1 LLIVLADLRIR
12 GERLLDLSAKHL
24 ASYAAAMVESA
35 ALWGLLLFAASSR
48 KGPLRWIAAVLF
60 VALAAL
66 AVGGQLY
73 FHQQYSTYLNLD
85 ATLFGTS
92 FAESLFSQLRA
103 DGKHFLTSVG
113 PPVVLATMLI
123 WIGRS
128 IIRPDGTRVSRGA
141 RYAAPIVVVA
151 ALLIPCSYRT
161 VQASTPDVIY
171 LHAVGG
177 LLKELVG
184 VKTTAQIRPGLRTPP
199 ALPPLTPEPRAARPS
214 APPPAPLRNVLF
226 ILTESVRA
234 DTHCSEYR
242 ESCPNAPGVNAAVPA
257 RIPLFQMRSTAST
270 TAIQLAVLWSG
281 LPPIATREE
290 LHTAPLL
297 FDYAH
302 AAGFD
307 NAYWTSHHMMFANS
321 RLYVQDLPTSHQC
334 GATDLDPLADIDL
347 GGPDEIL
354 TLRVKRDLAEL
365 REPFFAVAHYGNTH
379 VPYRIDP
386 SDAPFQPSLESKA
399 PDDNEAYR
407 NYYKNAVYLQDRTI
421 ADLIRFV
428 RSTPLGERTIIVF
441 TSDHGEAFREHGQLG
456 HTGAVLD
463 EEIHVPAWID
473 APPGTLDPEE
483 EAALRALRE
492 RPVFHT
498 DVTPTILDLLGLWD
512 EPTISPYRA
521 RMAGQTLLRDGYKD
535 VPVPLSNCTGIWGC
549 AFRNWGLML
558 GSKKLEAR
566 EWDRAW
572 NCYDVLDDPR
582 EEKNLGPAGCGGLTQ
597 MADALFGGLPS
608 AR

>member
-1 LLIVLADLRIR
+1 MIVVVDVRIR
-12 GERLLDLSAKHL
+12 GERLLDLSGKHV
-24 ASYAAAMVESA
+24 ASYLAAMVESA

-48 KGPLRWIAAVLF
+48 RGPFRWIASLLF
-60 VALAAL
+60 VLLAAL

-73 FHQQYSTYLNLD
+73 FHRQYSTYLNLD

-92 FAESLFSQLRA
+92 FSESLFSQLRA
-103 DGKHFLTSVG
+103 DGKNFLTSVV
-113 PPVVLATMLI
+113 PPILLATALV
-123 WIGRS
+123 WVGRS
-128 IIRPDGTRVSRGA
+128 IIRPRGSRVSRFA
-141 RYAAPIVVVA
+141 RYAAPIAVCA
-151 ALLIPCSYRT
+151 ALVIPCSYRT

-199 ALPPLTPEPRAARPS
+199 AMPELHPAPRATVPGV
-214 APPPAPLRNVLF
+214 PHRNILF
-226 ILTESVRA
+226 ILTESVRS
-234 DTHCSEYR
+234 DVHCSEHR
-242 ESCPNAPGVNAAVPA
+242 ESCPNAPGVNAAVPG
-257 RIPLFQMRSTAST
+257 RIPLLQMRSTSST

-347 GGPDEIL
+347 GGPDELL
-354 TLRVKRDLAEL
+354 TLRVKRDLGQM
-365 REPFFAVAHYGNTH
+365 REPFFAVAHFGNTH

-386 SDAPFQPSLESKA
+386 TDAPFQPSLESKA

-407 NYYKNAVYLQDRTI
+407 NFYKNAVYLQDRTI

-428 RSTPLGERTIIVF
+428 RSSPFGERTVIVF

-456 HTGAVLD
+456 HTGAMLD

-473 APPGTLDPEE
+473 APPGMLGEAE
-483 EAALRALRE
+483 EAALRELRE

-498 DVTPTILDLLGLWD
+498 DVTPTILDLMGLWD
-512 EPTISPYRA
+512 EPQIAPFRTKMI
-521 RMAGQTLLRDGYKD
+521 GQSLLRDGYEDK
-535 VPVPLSNCTGIWGC
+535 PIPLSNCTGIWGC
-549 AFRNWGLML
+549 AFKNWGMMQ
-558 GSKKLEAR
+558 GSLKLEAR

-572 NCYDVLDDPR
+572 HCYDVLADPMEQR
-582 EEKNLGPAGCGGLTQ
+582 DLGAAACGGLAP
-597 MADALFGGLPS
+597 MADALFGGVPG
-608 AR
+608 AH

>member
-1 LLIVLADLRIR
+1 MIVVVDLRIR
-12 GERLLDLSAKHL
+12 GERLLDLSGKHV
-24 ASYAAAMVESA
+24 ASYMFAMVESA

-48 KGPLRWIAAVLF
+48 RGPFRWIAASLF
-60 VALAAL
+60 VLLAAL

-73 FHQQYSTYLNLD
+73 FHRQYSTYLNLD

-103 DGKHFLTSVG
+103 DAKNFLTSVV
-113 PPVVLATMLI
+113 PPILLATALI
-123 WIGRS
+123 WVGRS
-128 IIRPDGTRVSRGA
+128 IIRPRASTISRGA
-141 RYAAPIVVVA
+141 RYAAPIAVFA
-151 ALLIPCSYRT
+151 ALVIPCSYRT

-199 ALPPLTPEPRAARPS
+199 AMPELR
-214 APPPAPLRNVLF
+214 PAPLMASAGARAPFRNVLF
-226 ILTESVRA
+226 ILTESVRS
-234 DTHCSEYR
+234 DVHCSEPR
-242 ESCPNAPGVNAAVPA
+242 ESCPNAPGVNAAVPG
-257 RIPLFQMRSTAST
+257 RIPLLQMRSTSST

-290 LHTAPLL
+290 LHSAPLL

-321 RLYVQDLPTSHQC
+321 RLFVQDLPTSHQC

-354 TLRVKRDLAEL
+354 TLRVKRDLGEM
-365 REPFFAVAHYGNTH
+365 REPFFAVAHFGNTH

-386 SDAPFQPSLESKA
+386 SDAPFQPALESKS
-399 PDDNEAYR
+399 PGDNEAYR

-428 RSTPLGERTIIVF
+428 RSSPFGERTVIVF

-456 HTGAVLD
+456 HTGAMLD

-473 APPGTLDPEE
+473 APPGMLGKAE
-483 EAALRALRE
+483 EAALRSLRE

-498 DVTPTILDLLGLWD
+498 DVTPTILDLMGLLD
-512 EPTISPYRA
+512 EPQISPFRSK
-521 RMAGQTLLRDGYKD
+521 MIGQSLLRDGYKD

-549 AFRNWGLML
+549 AFKNWGMML
-558 GSKKLEAR
+558 GPKKLEAR

-572 NCYDVLDDPR
+572 HCYDVLADPLEQR
-582 EEKNLGPAGCGGLTQ
+582 DLGAAACGGLAP
-597 MADALFGGLPS
+597 MADALFGGVPG